1 MLVVWTLPA
10 IQDLEAIQD
19 YIADRRPAAATCL
32 GKRIF
37 DQTKALLAK
46 NPNVGRLGR
55 VSGTRELVVSRT
67 PYIVVYRVDAR
78 VEILA
83 IIHGARDWPESFS

>member
-1 MLVVWTLPA
+1 MQTGDQRQRHVWP
-10 IQDLEAIQD
+10 
-19 YIADRRPAAATCL
+19 
-32 GKRIF
+32 KRIF
-37 DQTKALLAK
+37 DQTKALLVK

-67 PYIVVYRVDAR
+67 PYIVVYRVGAR

>member
-19 YIADRRPAAATCL
+19 YIADRRPAAVTRL

-55 VSGTRELVVSRT
+55 VSGTRELVHPTS
-67 PYIVVYRVDAR
+67 
-78 VEILA
+78 
-83 IIHGARDWPESFS
+83 SFTEWTRAWKS

>member
-19 YIADRRPAAATCL
+19 YIADRRPAAATRL
-32 GKRIF
+32 AKRIF

-55 VSGTRELVVSRT
+55 LSGTRELVVSRT
-67 PYIVVYRVDAR
+67 PYIVVYRVGAR

>member
-19 YIADRRPAAATCL
+19 YIADRRPAAATHL
-32 GKRIF
+32 AKRIF

-67 PYIVVYRVDAR
+67 PYIVVYRVGAR